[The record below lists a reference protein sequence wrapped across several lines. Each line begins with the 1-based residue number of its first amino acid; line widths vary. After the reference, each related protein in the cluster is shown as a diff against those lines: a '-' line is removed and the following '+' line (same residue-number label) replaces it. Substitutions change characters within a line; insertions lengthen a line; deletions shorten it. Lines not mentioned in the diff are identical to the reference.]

1 MTTNNKHYERLVSIL
16 YTLDDQNLQNVED
29 LKLPRNKHLW
39 DELILATQDYVNYV
53 ALMSKTSKNKE
64 GDLVWGNKD
73 KIEYLVEKGYSDLYD
88 IRIDIVC
95 HIMKKMPLVL
105 RQTPVE
111 KKVFY
116 IYKTATHQVYNMLRK
131 LCPGEILPID
141 VPIASDKNDDGVTL
155 ADILPDTTYD
165 PARLAEE
172 ETEREV
178 ILRHVSLISK
188 RPAEVL
194 VYLCAAL
201 EMKSSEIATF
211 IMEHGIVTSCA
222 KAIKGV
228 SEKYNIPLAEL
239 HNYIKADMIAEKDLK
254 LETKDK
260 DKVIDQIYHLKS
272 RAKDRIKPKKKIKT
286 LNEH

>member
-1 MTTNNKHYERLVSIL
+1 MTTNKHYERLVSIL
-16 YTLDDQNLQNVED
+16 YTLEENGISNVEE
-29 LKLPRNKHLW
+29 LKLSHNKHLW

-53 ALMSKTSKNKE
+53 ALMSKTSRNKK
-64 GDLVWGNKD
+64 GDLVWGNKE
-73 KIEYLVEKGYSDLYD
+73 KVEHLIEKGLELYD
-88 IRIDIVC
+88 VRMDILC
-95 HIMKKMPLVL
+95 HIIKKMHLVL

-116 IYKTATHQVYNMLRK
+116 IYNTVNNEVFTMLRK

-141 VPIASDKNDDGVTL
+141 VPFASDKNDDGVTL

-178 ILRHVSLISK
+178 ILRHVALISRK
-188 RPAEVL
+188 PAEVL

-201 EMKSSEIATF
+201 EMKSNEIASF
-211 IMEHGIVTSCA
+211 LMEYGVVSSCA
-222 KAIKGV
+222 KAIKGI

-239 HNYIKADMIAEKDLK
+239 QDYIKAEMITEKDLK
-254 LETKDK
+254 LDTKDE
-260 DKVIDQIYHLKS
+260 DKVIDQVYHLKS
-272 RAKDRIKPKKKIKT
+272 RAKTRIMAMRK
-286 LNEH
+286 N